1 MANLLGSGILAVG
14 LLVLLH
20 AVFSGMHYKSL
31 VSDLYGADS
40 PLHHRLPAD
49 VRFPARLPF
58 RGPRPFSP
66 PSPPV
71 SGTSSPATLALLR
84 PSPAPA
90 PARPTQPNKKTQV
103 PLECAASFILCLLGC
118 LLLSDGFKPI
128 NSAEEHP
135 LNSIHRLFGPRLDT
149 RRSLA
154 PAKAEGASS

>member
-58 RGPRPFSP
+58 RGPPPLFSSFPSRLRNLLSCHPCAP
-66 PSPPV
+66 PPLTCPR
-71 SGTSSPATLALLR
+71 TRT
-84 PSPAPA
+84 
-90 PARPTQPNKKTQV
+90 TTHPNKKTQV